1 MNVGDSSADVPP
13 TVQPQQQGVDELRQ
27 QVRDGDQVED
37 ANMQSDSSSSEA
49 GGGVAGSSVD
59 LGESAS
65 HILQD
70 AVGLVAAQVFDGM
83 PQSGPAAGG
92 MFQGPVSAAVGT
104 QKGNGNVTRAPW
116 VNLFKDN
123 RNLGTG
129 IKLEVV
135 DSGEDMLQIDD
146 ADVDDVEEAWGC
158 CLVGQFAGR
167 FPGMAAVRSIRDGWK
182 VKCKHWFHRSGWI
195 VFKFESHEDRLS
207 VLNGGPYFIY
217 GRNLMLK
224 NMPKCFRFGGEEI
237 AIVPVWV
244 QLPDLP
250 LDCWNAKALSKIASR
265 VEKPI
270 TTDKLTHSK
279 ERLSFSRVMVDVDA
293 SKDLV
298 TSVEMKLPTGD
309 IYVQSVVFEFTPKY
323 CKKCKSFGHVDGDC
337 NKALEGRNHSVYVPK
352 RLVRPVAV
360 TVNKKG
366 DSRGNIKDPKLPAGS
381 SAHVVV
387 PQESRGVGVLQGV
400 VLTGA
405 SKHIQQA
412 PVTVLMPGKNIQ
424 AAENSALPG
433 FTGMR
438 PSEAT
443 LRPDDGLQIDIGL
456 RPDGDIVRNKG
467 TQNKAPEQR
476 PDEVGLRPDAGL

>member
-1 MNVGDSSADVPP
+1 
-13 TVQPQQQGVDELRQ
+13 
-27 QVRDGDQVED
+27 
-37 ANMQSDSSSSEA
+37 
-49 GGGVAGSSVD
+49 
-59 LGESAS
+59 
-65 HILQD
+65 
-70 AVGLVAAQVFDGM
+70 
-83 PQSGPAAGG
+83 
-92 MFQGPVSAAVGT
+92 
-104 QKGNGNVTRAPW
+104 
-116 VNLFKDN
+116 
-123 RNLGTG
+123 
-129 IKLEVV
+129 
-135 DSGEDMLQIDD
+135 
-146 ADVDDVEEAWGC
+146 
-158 CLVGQFAGR
+158 
-167 FPGMAAVRSIRDGWK
+167 
-182 VKCKHWFHRSGWI
+182 
-195 VFKFESHEDRLS
+195 
-207 VLNGGPYFIY
+207 
-217 GRNLMLK
+217 MLK

-476 PDEVGLRPDAGL
+476 PDEVGLRPDAGLQQEDVGGSSVQIRELKSVGGKETEAMVMVQGLAAMGMATRPLCRAVEGGAPVEQSSSLDRPFISASVSKGKAKGKSLQSSK